1 MTSLR
6 DEYVLYAHIRSGN
19 AYKAALM
26 LALTAT
32 PYRLEVVDLNAGQQ
46 RTPAY
51 RAINPFG
58 QVPTLRHGER
68 IVTQSNAILVY
79 LGEQRARF
87 WPSDPAQRI
96 AILEWLFWEQD
107 TLFPGIGRTRFFT
120 KVIEGEPAV
129 VTFFRKTG
137 ERGLDQLERHLAKA
151 RFVVGAAPTVA
162 DISIY
167 AYARLAEEAGFSLG
181 QRPKV
186 AAWRQTIEALPGWA
200 PPDQLI
206 AAG

>member
-1 MTSLR
+1 MNPPS
-6 DEYVLYAHIRSGN
+6 DGYVLYAHIRSGN

-32 PYRLEVVDLNAGQQ
+32 TYRLETVDLNAGQQ

-68 IVTQSNAILVY
+68 IITQSNAILIY
-79 LGEQRARF
+79 LGERSGKF
-87 WPSDPAQRI
+87 WPSDPSQRI
-96 AILEWLFWEQD
+96 AVLEWLFWEQE

-137 ERGLDQLERHLAKA
+137 ERGLSQLENQLAKD
-151 RFVVGAAPTVA
+151 RFVVGPAPTVA

-167 AYARLAEEAGFSLG
+167 AYARLAEEAGFSLAE
-181 QRPKV
+181 RPKIV
-186 AAWRQTIEALPGWA
+186 AWRQTIEALSCWA
-200 PPDQLI
+200 PPDKLI
-206 AAG
+206 AAT